1 MASHDQ
7 RREGHGWS
15 TFPSSV
21 RTVIARRSSKRASK
35 PTGRNAIDVTTTGAR
50 GGSCSC
56 STRIA
61 ADLKLT
67 DAQKA
72 QLKTALET
80 VREKLDGAREKNPNL
95 TRADVLAKLMAER
108 STVRERVVKF
118 VTLEQLAK
126 WDAEV
131 AKAKTVLGLAV
142 TE

>member
-7 RREGHGWS
+7 RRGGHGWS

-80 VREKLDGAREKNPNL
+80 AREKNPNL

-108 STVRERVVKF
+108 STARERVVQF
-118 VTLEQLAK
+118 FTPEQLAK

-131 AKAKTVLGLAV
+131 AKAKMFLGLAV
-142 TE
+142 NE

>member
-7 RREGHGWS
+7 RRGGHGWS

-80 VREKLDGAREKNPNL
+80 AREKNPNL

-108 STVRERVVKF
+108 STARERVVQF
-118 VTLEQLAK
+118 VTPEPLAK

-142 TE
+142 NE

>member
-7 RREGHGWS
+7 RRGGHGWS

-80 VREKLDGAREKNPNL
+80 LRAKNPNI
-95 TRADVLAKLMAER
+95 TKAEVLAKLVAER

-142 TE
+142 NE

>member
-80 VREKLDGAREKNPNL
+80 AREKNPNL

-108 STVRERVVKF
+108 STARERVVQF
-118 VTLEQLAK
+118 VTPEPLAK